1 MRDHDALTTLRR
13 AYGLLPNLWTGAMDG
28 MQRRRFGRGRA
39 GMRLDVVTSV
49 GGRDADILQVMMASL
64 ARSHP
69 GDDIVLWLLHLGL
82 TPAQQET
89 LQRYAASLDNLRLEL
104 VAVARKEA
112 FRHLSAL
119 GGRPFGARFLWL
131 VAHQELPTE
140 IGRAIYLD
148 PLDTLVM
155 DDLAPFL
162 HHPFM
167 GRYLVACREIPSRP
181 PLIVGPARQA
191 SRRSDARLDRVVLG
205 VMNSGSIVLNL
216 AKMRKDGLTLERYL
230 DTAEWAR
237 NVRGLSFGD
246 QGLYALTHGSN
257 YLQAHDRY
265 NFRAFG
271 QGLRLRDGTPAVVHF
286 AGRIP
291 KPYNLRLSA
300 GQEAALS
307 TRIRQSGRREMP
319 VSDTQRLGLR
329 HLPYY
334 RAWWQACAD
343 TPVHARIAPLADQR
357 TAALLAGLGIPETT
371 GGAGGESEAG
381 GAGLPA

>member
-1 MRDHDALTTLRR
+1 MSDHTALTTLRR
-13 AYGLLPNLWTGAMDG
+13 AYGLLPTLWTGALDG
-28 MQRRRFGRGRA
+28 VQRRRFGRGRA
-39 GMRLDVVTSV
+39 GMRIDVITSV
-49 GGRDADILQVMMASL
+49 GGRDADILQVMMATL

-69 GDDIVLWLLHLGL
+69 GDSVVLWLMHLGL

-89 LQRYAASLDNLRLEL
+89 LRHFAESLGNMRLEL

-131 VAHQELPTE
+131 VAHQELPAE
-140 IGRAIYLD
+140 IGRALYLD
-148 PLDTLVM
+148 PLDTLVT

-181 PLIVGPARQA
+181 PLLIGPAREA
-191 SRRSDARLDRVVLG
+191 PRLSEARLERLVLG
-205 VMNSGSIVLNL
+205 VMNSGAIVLNL
-216 AKMRKDGLTLERYL
+216 DGMRADGLTLERYL
-230 DTAEWAR
+230 ETAEWAR
-237 NVRGLSFGD
+237 GVRGLTFGD

-257 YLQAHDRY
+257 YVRAHDRY

-271 QGLRLRDGTPAVVHF
+271 QRPRGAAPAVVHF

-291 KPYNLRLSA
+291 KPYHLRLSA
-300 GQEAALS
+300 AQEAALAD
-307 TRIRQSGRREMP
+307 RIRQSGRREMP
-319 VSDTQRLGLR
+319 LGDTQRIGLR

-357 TAALLAGLGIPETT
+357 TAALLAALGISETPEPVRI
-371 GGAGGESEAG
+371 A
-381 GAGLPA
+381 